1 MRIKIMNFML
11 VLFVTAVL
19 GLAGCGGGSGNSE
32 PPTAPIAAPQANSAP
47 VAKAGSVQNVIKG
60 TVVALD
66 GSGSTDADKDAL
78 TYKWAFTS
86 KPTGSAATLSSPTI
100 INPTFSADIVGAYV
114 VTLVVNDGKVDSDVS
129 TVIINVSFPNTAPV
143 ANAGTELTV
152 RTGRLL
158 TLGGSA
164 SSDADGNTLSYA
176 WSFTSKPAGSNAVLS
191 DTTSSHPTFTPDID
205 GSYVINLVV
214 NDGKIDSAQSV
225 VTIKSVTDLRLLFS
239 MIIARTGTSID
250 GYVQPGSSFSSNI
263 KNISNETFILS
274 KYEITNGGNPV
285 SSTTNA
291 SLLNNNLL
299 APGESLNVGIRYTI
313 STLPIQDLGFAAN
326 YYFTDSV
333 TNTNFV
339 VNKPYPTITNGT
351 Y

>member
-1 MRIKIMNFML
+1 ML
-11 VLFVTAVL
+11 
-19 GLAGCGGGSGNSE
+19 SG
-32 PPTAPIAAPQANSAP
+32 
-47 VAKAGSVQNVIKG
+47 
-60 TVVALD
+60 
-66 GSGSTDADKDAL
+66 
-78 TYKWAFTS
+78 
-86 KPTGSAATLSSPTI
+86 
-100 INPTFSADIVGAYV
+100 
-114 VTLVVNDGKVDSDVS
+114 
-129 TVIINVSFPNTAPV
+129 
-143 ANAGTELTV
+143 
-152 RTGRLL
+152 
-158 TLGGSA
+158 
-164 SSDADGNTLSYA
+164 
-176 WSFTSKPAGSNAVLS
+176 
-191 DTTSSHPTFTPDID
+191 TTSIHPTFTPDVD

-214 NDGKIDSAQSV
+214 NDGRIDSAQSV
-225 VTIKSVTDLRLLFS
+225 VTIKSVTDLSLLFS

>member
-1 MRIKIMNFML
+1 MRTKIMSVML
-11 VLFVTAVL
+11 VLFVTVVL
-19 GLAGCGGGSGNSE
+19 GLAGCGGGSGSVNS
-32 PPTAPIAAPQANSAP
+32 
-47 VAKAGSVQNVIKG
+47 
-60 TVVALD
+60 
-66 GSGSTDADKDAL
+66 
-78 TYKWAFTS
+78 
-86 KPTGSAATLSSPTI
+86 
-100 INPTFSADIVGAYV
+100 
-114 VTLVVNDGKVDSDVS
+114 
-129 TVIINVSFPNTAPV
+129 APV
-143 ANAGTELTV
+143 ANAGTELNV

-158 TLGGSA
+158 TLDGSA

-191 DTTSSHPTFTPDID
+191 DTTSIHPAFTPDID

-214 NDGKIDSAQSV
+214 NDGKIDSAPSV

-239 MIIARTGTSID
+239 MIIARAGTSID

-274 KYEITNGGNPV
+274 KYEITNGGNLV

-299 APGESLNVGIRYTI
+299 APGESVSIKYTI
-313 STLPIQDLGFAAN
+313 STLPIQDLGVAAN
-326 YYFTDSV
+326 YYFTDTV

-339 VNKPYPTITNGT
+339 VNKPYQIIANGT